1 MVDDQRIEDLL
12 TIGVA
17 ADTFV
22 IHDLIAEVRELRA
35 SVEIAGQEL
44 AALKLDRDDQHAG
57 YMQINALYQ
66 AELKKVADC
75 HDVLKAQKQERDA
88 ALARVGELEK
98 ALKAVE
104 WKGLDVYE
112 IGDYCCPGCGRSEK
126 QGHAPDC
133 IVGQALRPGGET

>member
-12 TIGVA
+12 TVGVA

-44 AALKLDRDDQHAG
+44 AALKLERDDQHAG

-75 HDVLKAQKQERDA
+75 HDVLKAQKQGLDA
-88 ALARVGELEK
+88 LQRFKDFVHRRLDTAGVPTHPDGPHSKEGCRIGDRLDLVVGE
-98 ALKAVE
+98 
-104 WKGLDVYE
+104 
-112 IGDYCCPGCGRSEK
+112 
-126 QGHAPDC
+126 
-133 IVGQALRPGGET
+133 